1 MAYADAIPQQFNRI
15 MPGQVFHF
23 TSGTPAVNAT
33 GSELKVGRV
42 VCAIGTADA
51 NTGTTPVK
59 AAVAADFTALIRTS
73 VIASFSAGQLVTTG
87 IFRGRP
93 FTISTVYSTDN
104 NTSVDNHVVDLNAY
118 FDAQYTA
125 GTSLVAAAGTA
136 GTLTITAEQPGE
148 SFISTTR
155 GDTGTATNTVN
166 DVRTMEELIRGVVA
180 ETGVSVTNSSEV
192 SVIQD
197 GRAFTVISE
206 GQVAVELGTAA
217 ATLPSNAVY
226 VAIDTTSP
234 GVLHVAAGAD
244 RVWIPL
250 ERIRFRNGSA
260 SSTHS
265 PVGAVGVVNLHI

>member
-1 MAYADAIPQQFNRI
+1 MPYADAIPQQFNRV
-15 MPGQVFHF
+15 MPGQVFSF
-23 TSGTPAVNAT
+23 SRGTPAVNGT
-33 GSELKVGRV
+33 GAELKVGRV
-42 VCAIGTADA
+42 VCEIGTADNNVGA
-51 NTGTTPVK
+51 RPVK
-59 AAVAADFTALIRTS
+59 AAVAADFTALIRSS
-73 VIASFSAGQLVTTG
+73 VVASFTAGQLVTTG

-93 FTISTVYSTDN
+93 FTISTVFATDN
-104 NTSVDNHVVDLNAY
+104 NTSVDNHVTDLNAY

-125 GTSLVAAAGTA
+125 GTSLVAAAATA

-166 DVRTMEELIRGVVA
+166 NVRTMEELIRGVVP
-180 ETGVSVTNSSEV
+180 ESGVSVTNSSEV

-217 ATLPSNAVY
+217 ATLPSDAVY

-234 GVLHVAAGAD
+234 GVIHVAAGAD

-250 ERIRFRNGSA
+250 DRIRFRAASA